1 MGSEITG
8 VEIETLCPKR
18 KKKERRDG
26 QRMGCIKPRLKKGYI
41 MTNFRL

>member
-18 KKKERRDG
+18 KKKKERRDS
-26 QRMGCIKPRLKKGYI
+26 QRMGCIKPRLQKAYA
-41 MTNFRL
+41 MLC